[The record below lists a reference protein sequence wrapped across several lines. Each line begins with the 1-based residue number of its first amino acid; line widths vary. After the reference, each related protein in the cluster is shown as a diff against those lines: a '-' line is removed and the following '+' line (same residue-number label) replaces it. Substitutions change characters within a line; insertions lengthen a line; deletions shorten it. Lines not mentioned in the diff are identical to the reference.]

1 MRVLQIDVSVN
12 IGSTGK
18 IAEEIGLKNIE
29 NGGESFIGYGRYFR
43 PSRSETIRIGNR
55 FDQAFH
61 LLQTRLFDRHALAS
75 VKATESFIGKIRE
88 INPDIIHLH
97 QIHGYYLNIEKL
109 CEFLKVCGK
118 PVVWTFHDCWAMTGH
133 CGYFS
138 PANCDKWKT
147 GCHACPQLS
156 TYPASYF
163 IDNSKNNYRIKKS
176 LFSDLPNLTIVPVSY
191 WMESV
196 VKESFLKHHK
206 TQVIYNGVDLNVFKL
221 RNTDR
226 LRTKYN
232 LAGKK
237 VLLGV
242 AAIWSEL
249 KGLKDFIELAKY
261 LDNDTVIILIGLTEK
276 QIRSLPDNIIGI
288 GATENV
294 DQLAEFYSLAE
305 IFVNPSIAESFG
317 LVTVEAMACGTPV
330 VGYNVTATPEL
341 VKEGTGF
348 VVEKHNIVML
358 HSSIKKILN
367 AGKAEYAD
375 NCRKAAERL
384 FDKNAQYKKYIELY
398 ESLISE

>member
-18 IAEEIGLKNIE
+18 IAEEIGLKIVE

-43 PSRSETIRIGNR
+43 PSKSETIKIGNR

-75 VKATESFIGKIRE
+75 VRATESFIEKIRE

-118 PVVWTFHDCWAMTGH
+118 PIVWTFHDCWSVTGH

-138 PANCDKWKT
+138 PANCDRWKT
-147 GCHACPQLS
+147 ECYACPQLN
-156 TYPASYF
+156 TYPVSYF
-163 IDNSKNNYRIKKS
+163 VDNSTNNFRIKKK

-196 VKESFLKHHK
+196 VKESFLKNYK
-206 TQVIYNGVDLNVFKL
+206 TQVIYNGIDLDVFKP
-221 RNTDR
+221 RNSNK

-232 LAGKK
+232 LGNKK
-237 VLLGV
+237 ILLGV

-261 LDNDTVIILIGLTEK
+261 LDDDTIIILIGLNEK
-276 QIRSLPDNIIGI
+276 QIRSLPENIIGI
-288 GATENV
+288 GTTENV
-294 DQLAEFYSLAE
+294 AELAEFYSLAE
-305 IFVNPSIAESFG
+305 VFVNPSIAESFG
-317 LVTVEAMACGTPV
+317 LVTAEAMACGTPV
-330 VGYNVTATPEL
+330 AAYNVTASAEL

-348 VVEKHNIVML
+348 AVEQNNISIL
-358 HSSIKKILN
+358 HSSIVKILN
-367 AGKAEYAD
+367 NGKTEYAD
-375 NCRKAAERL
+375 NCRKTAETF

-398 ESLISE
+398 NSLSV